1 MSDEKAGAFM
11 HRGEDVKHLSV
22 SSVNKQTG
30 DLSGFSGLHE
40 GPQGLEAVNRVD
52 RSARILEFSPSCPQ
66 LHGPRMKSEQDFI
79 KPSSGVCQGLNR

>member
-52 RSARILEFSPSCPQ
+52 
-66 LHGPRMKSEQDFI
+66 
-79 KPSSGVCQGLNR
+79 